1 LAASPAL
8 TVPDKWTPIGP
19 LGGSITSV
27 AVNQN
32 HCDSIYAVTGGNLY
46 VTGDHGSHWEHI
58 TAAPGALYDIY
69 IDPERTGTLYGIAF
83 SRLYRSTDSGAS
95 WTELSAYVYSFEFDP
110 QDPGRIYAGS
120 KNGILRKSTD
130 RGSTWDDLATGSSW
144 DIESIAVSHANS
156 NTIYT
161 GTMGDGDFPGDGIFK
176 TTDGGLTWFPADS
189 LLPSTNIYSLV
200 IDPLL
205 PETVYAGTMG
215 SWMYSPYGVWRSA
228 DGGLSWEEANGGLP
242 AYSGINMLKAVPG
255 QSGHLYTSLHN
266 YEGYNGLYES
276 TDFGV
281 SWTEVDLG
289 LDPGETG
296 PLEFCPQET
305 DALFIGTDSGLL
317 KMTSWYDRAALIGVA
332 PVSINEVAVDP
343 YDTDVI
349 YAGGLTI
356 YKSENGGSSWDIF
369 NTGLGP
375 LDQGCEGIV
384 IDPANTDVIF
394 TGHYYSGA
402 DVYKSSDGAATWAI
416 TLADLSINDIVID
429 PHGSDTLYAGGL
441 DAPFVGGL
449 FKTIDS
455 GGSWSKVDTSVIIS
469 IALDP
474 NNPGVLYTGTS
485 KEGVKKSINGGATW
499 SFINNGL
506 PEPGVLSN
514 FFHGIAIDPVDPDI
528 LYCGP
533 SGAGVYKSTNGGDDW
548 FEASSG
554 LPSLDVRDIEI
565 DPIHPSVLYAGLW
578 NNGVCRSIDGA
589 SSWESMNFGLPAG
602 LYVNVE
608 IDPVSPNILYGCCSA
623 GLFRYESSFDPTTDD
638 ETVTDGNHPNA
649 LINGTMIEYS
659 LELPCHV
666 RMKVYDV
673 AGREVASLID
683 QRQSAGSHTV
693 GIKTDRLSS
702 GVYFVRMTFG
712 SRSITKKYILI
723 R

>member
-1 LAASPAL
+1 
-8 TVPDKWTPIGP
+8 
-19 LGGSITSV
+19 
-27 AVNQN
+27 
-32 HCDSIYAVTGGNLY
+32 
-46 VTGDHGSHWEHI
+46 
-58 TAAPGALYDIY
+58 
-69 IDPERTGTLYGIAF
+69 
-83 SRLYRSTDSGAS
+83 
-95 WTELSAYVYSFEFDP
+95 
-110 QDPGRIYAGS
+110 
-120 KNGILRKSTD
+120 
-130 RGSTWDDLATGSSW
+130 
-144 DIESIAVSHANS
+144 
-156 NTIYT
+156 
-161 GTMGDGDFPGDGIFK
+161 
-176 TTDGGLTWFPADS
+176 
-189 LLPSTNIYSLV
+189 
-200 IDPLL
+200 
-205 PETVYAGTMG
+205 
-215 SWMYSPYGVWRSA
+215 
-228 DGGLSWEEANGGLP
+228 
-242 AYSGINMLKAVPG
+242 
-255 QSGHLYTSLHN
+255 
-266 YEGYNGLYES
+266 
-276 TDFGV
+276 
-281 SWTEVDLG
+281 
-289 LDPGETG
+289 
-296 PLEFCPQET
+296 
-305 DALFIGTDSGLL
+305 
-317 KMTSWYDRAALIGVA
+317 
-332 PVSINEVAVDP
+332 
-343 YDTDVI
+343 
-349 YAGGLTI
+349 
-356 YKSENGGSSWDIF
+356 
-369 NTGLGP
+369 
-375 LDQGCEGIV
+375 
-384 IDPANTDVIF
+384 
-394 TGHYYSGA
+394 
-402 DVYKSSDGAATWAI
+402 
-416 TLADLSINDIVID
+416 
-429 PHGSDTLYAGGL
+429 
-441 DAPFVGGL
+441 
-449 FKTIDS
+449 
-455 GGSWSKVDTSVIIS
+455 VDTSVIIS